1 MSVPAAAWARA
12 HHTSDGGSLS
22 YCPLTQG
29 HIHSLGQESSSYLGP
44 LGAAVEVVL
53 IMYPYYTTLIHHW
66 VEHVADSLCMVPS

>member
-1 MSVPAAAWARA
+1 MSVAAAWAVPEGP
-12 HHTSDGGSLS
+12 SDGGSLY

-66 VEHVADSLCMVPS
+66 AEHVADSLCMVSS